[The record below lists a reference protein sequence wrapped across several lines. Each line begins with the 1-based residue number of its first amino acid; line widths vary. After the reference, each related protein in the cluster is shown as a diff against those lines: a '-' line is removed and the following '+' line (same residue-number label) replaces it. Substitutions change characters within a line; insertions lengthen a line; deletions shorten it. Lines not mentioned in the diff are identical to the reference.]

1 MTVQFPS
8 AVYWKGYLL
17 PVADSYL
24 LSCKSINHLCMVL
37 FLGFL
42 FCPTDLCV
50 CFYVNTILF
59 DCCNSVNSL
68 KSRIWLL
75 QICSSFPR
83 LLWLLVYSLHAH
95 FCWELFFFLNQ
106 TDSLPL
112 RHQGSPLYIFC
123 CCCLVVHSCPTLC
136 DPMYCSMPIYV
147 FQYSYTRC
155 INIDRYYVLFL
166 DWLLYYNVKT
176 FLKNIFC

>member
-1 MTVQFPS
+1 
-8 AVYWKGYLL
+8 
-17 PVADSYL
+17 
-24 LSCKSINHLCMVL
+24 MVL

-59 DCCNSVNSL
+59 DCCNSVNNL
-68 KSRIWLL
+68 KSRNMIT
-75 QICSSFPR
+75 PD
-83 LLWLLVYSLHAH
+83 
-95 FCWELFFFLNQ
+95 LFFFPKITLAIGIFPPCPLLLRVFFFFNQ

-147 FQYSYTRC
+147 FQYSYTGC

-166 DWLLYYNVKT
+166 D
-176 FLKNIFC
+176 